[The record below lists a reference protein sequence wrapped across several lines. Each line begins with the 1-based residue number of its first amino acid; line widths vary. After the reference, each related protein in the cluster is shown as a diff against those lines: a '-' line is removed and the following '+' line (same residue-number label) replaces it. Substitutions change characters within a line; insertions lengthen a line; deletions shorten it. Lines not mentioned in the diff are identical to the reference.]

1 MNTYYLPP
9 IDELYEVDK
18 STRIWKQ
25 EKAEELGKRLEE
37 LFASFK
43 MDIKVVDS
51 TFNPFAAILQLK
63 IGPRIHVRTIK
74 ALRADIELA
83 MRGPVEF
90 IIKDGVFYIAVK
102 LLNRPIVPLREI
114 IESEAYQQA
123 SSKITVAAGID
134 LAGSA
139 FVFDLAETP
148 NLLVAGVTG
157 SGKSVF
163 LSDIILSILYKAK
176 PDEVKFVMFDMKRVE
191 LTPFNGIPHMLMPTI
206 TETKDGINAL
216 KYLANETDKRDALL
230 SATKKMTIDEYN
242 LLNPSEKKPRI
253 VVIIDEFMG
262 FVRSASEDFNPLL
275 KKIASR
281 SKYTGIH
288 LILATQR
295 PTADV
300 ILPEIKLS
308 IPCRAAFI
316 VVDKRES
323 RIIIDRTG
331 AERLLGQGD
340 FIFTR
345 GEGNE
350 AIHAQAAYVSY
361 EEIDRLIEF
370 EKLQTEIKH

>member
-1 MNTYYLPP
+1 MQTYYMPP
-9 IDELYEVDK
+9 IDELYEVDQSK
-18 STRIWKQ
+18 RVWKQ
-25 EKAEELGKRLEE
+25 EKAEELGRRLEE
-37 LFASFK
+37 LFASFN

-51 TFNPFAAILQLK
+51 TFNPFAAILQLQ
-63 IGPRIHVRTIK
+63 IGTRIRVKAIK

-83 MRGPVEF
+83 MCGPVEF

-102 LLNRPIVPLREI
+102 LLDRPIVPLREI
-114 IESEAYQQA
+114 IESEAFRKS

-139 FVFDLAETP
+139 FVFDLAEVP

-191 LTPFNGIPHMLMPTI
+191 LTPFNGTPHMLLPTI
-206 TETKDGINAL
+206 TETEDGISAL
-216 KYLANETDKRDALL
+216 KYLAGEAERREAFL
-230 SATKKMTIDEYN
+230 SKAKLTTIDEYN
-242 LLNPSEKKPRI
+242 LQNPSRKKPKI

-262 FVRSASEDFNPLL
+262 FVRNASEDFTPLL

-281 SKYTGIH
+281 SKNTGIH
-288 LILATQR
+288 MVLATQR
-295 PTADV
+295 PTVDV
-300 ILPEIKLS
+300 ISPEIKQL
-308 IPCRAAFI
+308 IPCRAAFV
-316 VVDKRES
+316 VVDRRES
-323 RIIIDRTG
+323 RIVIDRTG

-345 GEGNE
+345 REGNE

-370 EKLQTEIKH
+370 EKLQNDINH

>member
-1 MNTYYLPP
+1 MQTYYLPP
-9 IDELYEVDK
+9 IDELYEVDQSK
-18 STRIWKQ
+18 RVWKQ
-25 EKAEELGKRLEE
+25 EKAEELGRRLEE
-37 LFASFK
+37 LFASFN

-51 TFNPFAAILQLK
+51 TFNPFAAILQLQ
-63 IGPRIHVRTIK
+63 IGPRIRVKAIK

-83 MRGPVEF
+83 MCGPVEF

-102 LLNRPIVPLREI
+102 LLDRPIVPLRDI
-114 IESEAYQQA
+114 IESEAFRQS
-123 SSKITVAAGID
+123 SSKLTVAAGID

-139 FVFDLAETP
+139 FVFDLAEVP

-191 LTPFNGIPHMLMPTI
+191 LTPYNGTPHMLMPTI
-206 TETKDGINAL
+206 TETEDGIKAL
-216 KYLANETDKRDALL
+216 KYLAGEAERREAFL
-230 SATKKMTIDEYN
+230 SKANVASIDEYN
-242 LLNPSEKKPRI
+242 LQNPSRKKPKI

-262 FVRSASEDFNPLL
+262 FVRSASEDFTPLL

-281 SKYTGIH
+281 SKNTGIH
-288 LILATQR
+288 MVLATQR
-295 PTADV
+295 PTVDV
-300 ILPEIKLS
+300 ISPEIKQL
-308 IPCRAAFI
+308 IPCRAAFV
-316 VVDKRES
+316 VVDRRES
-323 RIIIDRTG
+323 RIVIDRTG

-345 GEGNE
+345 REGNE

-370 EKLQTEIKH
+370 EKLQNDINH